1 MSGFQISPSALN
13 CVAVFL
19 TPETGAAFVAAL
31 SATLKVF
38 LMGAAGYFVVWRGL
52 LQPAGVSALAA
63 LVANLTLP
71 CLIFHRF
78 AIQFDPAQF
87 PNWWVLA
94 LAGVA
99 LQCAQI
105 GLGWLLS
112 RRLSP
117 AQGRDEMTMLLG
129 FQNSGFFVL
138 PMLQGLL
145 PAAEFNR
152 AAIFLFVFIIFF
164 NGSLWPAGNRVLLKV
179 GAFDWK
185 RILLAPP
192 TLWTIIA
199 LVVFGLFH
207 QQTLGFRDSLLWRS
221 MIGVDAPGAI
231 QLIGD
236 TTIPLA
242 TLVLGATVAQTIRAR
257 NFANPRFA
265 AEIAFWKLAIWP
277 LVGLAIIKFW
287 PGPLFDDRVL
297 RLLIMLEFSVP
308 VATNIAVFCQQ
319 HDYPMKL
326 TPAASLA
333 CYALCVITIPFWV
346 ALVL

>member
-1 MSGFQISPSALN
+1 MLAPLA
-13 CVAVFL
+13 
-19 TPETGAAFVAAL
+19 PETLASFVAAL
-31 SATLKVF
+31 TATLKVF
-38 LMGAAGYFVVWRGL
+38 LMGAAGFWVVWRGL
-52 LQPAGVSALAA
+52 LAPAGVSALAA
-63 LVANLTLP
+63 LVATLTLP

-87 PNWWVLA
+87 PRWWVLA
-94 LAGVA
+94 LAGMA
-99 LQCAQI
+99 LQFAQI

-112 RRLSP
+112 RRLKP
-117 AQGRDEMTMLLG
+117 PQGRDEMTMLLG
-129 FQNSGFFVL
+129 FQNAGFFVL

-145 PAAEFNR
+145 PTAEFNR

-179 GAFDWK
+179 GAFEWK

-207 QQTLGFRDSLLWRS
+207 DQTLLLRDSLLWRS
-221 MIGVDAPGAI
+221 LIGGGATGAPGAI
-231 QLIGD
+231 QLVGD

-242 TLVLGATVAQTIRAR
+242 TIVLGATVAQTVRAG
-257 NFANPRFA
+257 NFNNPRFA

-308 VATNIAVFCQQ
+308 PATNIAVFCQQ
-319 HDYPMKL
+319 HNYPMKL

-333 CYALCVITIPFWV
+333 CYALCVVTIPFWI